1 MKLLALGTLALCG
14 TLYYLTHSP
23 SSTPQPLFLATSAD
37 PAIEQAFLDFLAKY
51 GRSYSSRSEAGTRYQ
66 AFRENYLAIQ
76 KHEGREGYTLG
87 VNQFSD
93 MTEGEFLDTYGR
105 GLHEGR
111 RLSSS
116 STSDEYVEYDE
127 RGRYHCRHD
136 DELHDYFD
144 YNDYG
149 YIDESLKSCGT
160 EVDWLAMGKVG
171 KVKQQ
176 STCGSCWAHSTIATV
191 ETMHAQQHSVNDT
204 DKVISFSEQQLVDCD
219 FLPNIGCLGGRRQFT
234 FNYV

>member
-14 TLYYLTHSP
+14 TLYLLTYTP
-23 SSTPQPLFLATSAD
+23 SSSTHQQKLFLASD
-37 PAIEQAFLDFLAKY
+37 SEQAIQQAFIDFLARY
-51 GRSYSSRSEAGTRYQ
+51 GRSYASKSEAGTRYQ

-76 KHEGREGYTLG
+76 KHEARIGYTLG

-93 MTEGEFLDTYGR
+93 MTEEEFLDTYGR
-105 GLHEGR
+105 GLLEWREHSLR
-111 RLSSS
+111 SS
-116 STSDEYVEYDE
+116 STTEEYVEYDE

-144 YNDYG
+144 YNDYR

-160 EVDWLAMGKVG
+160 EVNWLTQGKVG

-176 STCGSCWAHSTIATV
+176 STCGSCWAHSTIATF
-191 ETMHAQQHSVNDT
+191 ETMHAQQHSLNET
-204 DKVISFSEQQLVDCD
+204 DKVISFSEQ
-219 FLPNIGCLGGRRQFT
+219 
-234 FNYV
+234 

>member
-14 TLYYLTHSP
+14 TLYLLTYTP
-23 SSTPQPLFLATSAD
+23 SSSTHQQKLFLASD
-37 PAIEQAFLDFLAKY
+37 SEQAIQQAFIDFLARY
-51 GRSYSSRSEAGTRYQ
+51 GRSYASKSEAGTRYQ

-76 KHEGREGYTLG
+76 KHEGRTGYTLG

-93 MTEGEFLDTYGR
+93 MTEGEFMDTYGR
-105 GLHEGR
+105 GLLEGR
-111 RLSSS
+111 RHSLRSYSA
-116 STSDEYVEYDE
+116 TEEYVEYDE

-144 YNDYG
+144 YNDYR

-160 EVDWLAMGKVG
+160 EVNWLTQGKVG

-191 ETMHAQQHSVNDT
+191 ETMHAQQHSLNET
-204 DKVISFSEQQLVDCD
+204 DKVISFSEQ
-219 FLPNIGCLGGRRQFT
+219 
-234 FNYV
+234 